1 MNRAVHLAFVVVFL
15 AACAS
20 QPEATRYYLLEPTL
34 AAPGAAVDSGVS
46 ELAVGPVTVSAYLDQ
61 PQIVTRSG
69 DEVINRRENDRWAS
83 PLVDG
88 VRELILRRLTD
99 RLPSASVSLFPGA
112 AEPARSARRVA
123 IDILR
128 LDGAAGGAA
137 RIVAQ
142 WRLFD
147 PATRTWAA
155 AREFSDTTPAAG
167 ATIRDLVAAESALL
181 ESFADAI
188 AESL

>member
-1 MNRAVHLAFVVVFL
+1 MKRAVQCAFAMALLAG
-15 AACAS
+15 CAS

-34 AAPGAAVDSGVS
+34 AAPGVPVDNPVS

-61 PQIVTRSG
+61 AHIVTRNG
-69 DEVINRRENDRWAS
+69 AEVISLRENDRWAS

-88 VRELILRRLTD
+88 VRELILRRLSD
-99 RLPSASVSLFPGA
+99 RLPQSSVSLFPGA
-112 AEPARSARRVA
+112 AEPARSARRIA

-128 LDGAAGGAA
+128 LDGAVGGAV

-147 PATRTWAA
+147 PATRTWGAT
-155 AREFSDTTPAAG
+155 REFSDRTPAAG
-167 ATIRDLVAAESALL
+167 TTIRDLVAAQGTLL

>member
-1 MNRAVHLAFVVVFL
+1 MKRAAQCAIAVVLLAG
-15 AACAS
+15 CAS
-20 QPEATRYYLLEPTL
+20 QPAATRYYLLEPTL
-34 AAPGAAVDSGVS
+34 AAPVVPADNPVS

-61 PQIVTRSG
+61 PQIVTRNG
-69 DEVINRRENDRWAS
+69 AEVILLRENDRWAS

-88 VRELILRRLTD
+88 VRELILRRLRN
-99 RLPSASVSLFPGA
+99 RLPQSSVSLFPGA
-112 AEPARSARRVA
+112 AEPARSARRIA

-128 LDGAAGGAA
+128 LDGAVGGAV

-147 PATRTWAA
+147 PATRTWGAT
-155 AREFSDTTPAAG
+155 REFSDSSRAAG
-167 ATIRDLVAAESALL
+167 TTIRDLVAAQGTLL
-181 ESFADAI
+181 ETFADVI